1 VNVAI
6 SNIAWD
12 RHEDEPVRGVLE
24 SHGVKGVEV
33 APTKVWDRPLEA
45 TDDDLLAYSRW
56 WAGRGMAVV
65 AAQSLLFGRPDL
77 VLFREPEARA
87 RMLAYLS
94 EVVRVC
100 ATLGA
105 RALVFGSPGNR
116 IVGGMPRREAMEI
129 AVRFFSDLG
138 DVASEHGTCLCI
150 EANPAEYGADF
161 VQTTAEA
168 TDLVRRVANPGFR
181 LHADVSTMI
190 INGEE
195 CEAAI
200 EDGFDLLR
208 HVHVS
213 EPHLGI
219 VGAWP
224 AYHARVANR
233 LRTLGYDRWVSI
245 EMRAGQ
251 AESNPE
257 AVRRAVEFAMG
268 CYG

>member
-1 VNVAI
+1 MNVAI

-12 RHEDEPVRGVLE
+12 RHEDEPVSRVLE

-45 TDDDLLAYSRW
+45 ADDDVLAYRRW
-56 WAGRGMAVV
+56 WEDRGIGIVS
-65 AAQSLLFGRPDL
+65 AQSLLFGRPDL

-87 RMLAYLS
+87 RMFEYLS
-94 EVVRVC
+94 DVIRVC

-105 RALVFGSPGNR
+105 GALVFGSPGNR
-116 IVGGMPRREAMEI
+116 LVGGMLRREAMEI

-138 DVASEHGTCLCI
+138 DVASAHGTCLCI

-161 VQTTAEA
+161 IQTTAEA
-168 TDLVRRVANPGFR
+168 ADLVRRAANPGFR

-200 EDGFDLLR
+200 GDGFDLLR

-213 EPHLGI
+213 EPQLGI

-224 AYHARVANR
+224 EYHARVAR
-233 LRTLGYDRWVSI
+233 QLRTLGYDRWVSI

-257 AVRRAVEFAMG
+257 GVRRAVDFATG